1 MTNDSIG
8 RIANAH
14 LAHTDLYGF
23 KTEVCSTVLKYYYRP
38 YSDGHSFIQLHLKIF
53 HFSDK
58 FKSLN

>member
-23 KTEVCSTVLKYYYRP
+23 KTEVCSSILLTTIL
-38 YSDGHSFIQLHLKIF
+38 YSDGRLLIQFYGIF
-53 HFSDK
+53 SVN
-58 FKSLN
+58 SLYFYLS

>member
-23 KTEVCSTVLKYYYRP
+23 KTEVCLLAT
-38 YSDGHSFIQLHLKIF
+38 YSVQ
-53 HFSDK
+53 
-58 FKSLN
+58 